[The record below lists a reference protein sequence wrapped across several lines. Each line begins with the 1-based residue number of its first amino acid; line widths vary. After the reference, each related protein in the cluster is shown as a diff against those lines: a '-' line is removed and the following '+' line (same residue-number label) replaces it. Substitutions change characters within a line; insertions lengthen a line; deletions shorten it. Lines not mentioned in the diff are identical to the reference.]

1 LFGSRLPESFSVG
14 LCVNPWAEA
23 AGFGRFGGLSVSVL
37 DWASCGVFS
46 TSAIGFCRLFGVQ
59 KVSCR
64 SIVLSKGVEMI
75 LGLRNKV
82 FSLLFVLGMSLTLG
96 VGVLQ
101 ASEAGHSDPT
111 HSNASSEMANPLE
124 LRTDFAIFSLL
135 VFLALLAVLYALAW
149 KPLMKGLDLREQLIA
164 GQVEEARAA
173 SEQAALKLKEY
184 EAKLADA
191 AVQAQAMVV
200 QAKRDSELVAE
211 RIKTE
216 AQSNAE
222 RMLDRARSE
231 IETAKQSALSELS
244 LKSTE
249 IAFGLA
255 RKVIGRELK
264 SSDHEQLVKDALGRL
279 PNVSSSN

>member
-1 LFGSRLPESFSVG
+1 
-14 LCVNPWAEA
+14 
-23 AGFGRFGGLSVSVL
+23 
-37 DWASCGVFS
+37 
-46 TSAIGFCRLFGVQ
+46 
-59 KVSCR
+59 
-64 SIVLSKGVEMI
+64 MI
-75 LGLRNKV
+75 LGLQNKV
-82 FSLLFVLGMSLTLG
+82 FSLLFVLGLALTLG
-96 VGVLQ
+96 SGVLQ
-101 ASEAGHSDPT
+101 ASEGGHSDPT
-111 HSNASSEMANPLE
+111 HANASSEMANPLE

-149 KPLMKGLDLREQLIA
+149 KPLMKGLDLREQLIS

-222 RMLDRARSE
+222 RMLDRAKSE
-231 IETAKQSALSELS
+231 IESAKQSALSELS

-264 SSDHEQLVKDALGRL
+264 PSDHEQLVKDALGRL